1 MASEKIITVKI
12 NRQLVEE
19 LKKRKQATGVPV
31 QWAIEKAVK
40 VYLAETREAER
51 R

>member
-1 MASEKIITVKI
+1 MDNKYITIKIRRNLVDEL
-12 NRQLVEE
+12 RQQ
-19 LKKRKQATGVPV
+19 KQKSGVPV